1 MKEFVIKRF
10 RAFTLI
16 ELLVVISIIAL
27 LIAILLPALSRSKE
41 SSRRIECAANT
52 RSVFQG
58 HVSLSID
65 NKNRYRLN
73 SRSLG
78 LGKES
83 FTYARSYDEIRSQT
97 GTAGHGS
104 FLNRW
109 VFIDLIDAGVTLN
122 NFTCPNRGL
131 GFLQANP
138 DLPGALENPRDSNAN
153 FFRTCFYSMVGRDQ
167 AIIRSTA
174 HTNADNPA
182 RIWWSP
188 ASMDD
193 PGDLPAVACILE
205 RGTFRGVGAER
216 AATYPHGPRGMIEV
230 KDGQPPNGKDTFPEQ
245 TDSEGG
251 NVAANDGS
259 TQFVS
264 TNDARRFNPFPG
276 SAGTALTGHWNDV
289 DSYDKVN
296 P

>member
-1 MKEFVIKRF
+1 
-10 RAFTLI
+10 LI

-52 RSVFQG
+52 RSVQQG
-58 HVSLSID
+58 YISLSID

-78 LGKES
+78 LGKEP
-83 FTYARSYDEIRSQT
+83 FTFAKNYDEIRDQT
-97 GTAGHGS
+97 GTSGHAS

-109 VFIDLIDAGVTLN
+109 VFIDMIDSGVTLN

-138 DLPGALENPRDSNAN
+138 NLPGALEDPRGSSAN
-153 FFRTCFYSMVGRDQ
+153 FFRTCFYSMIGRDQ
-167 AIIRSTA
+167 AIIRPTA
-174 HTNADNPA
+174 HTNANNPP
-182 RIWWSP
+182 RIWRSP

-193 PGDLPAVACILE
+193 PSDLPAVACILE
-205 RGTFRGVGAER
+205 RGTFRGIGPER
-216 AATYPHGPRGMIEV
+216 AATYPHGPRGIIEV
-230 KDGQPPNGKDTFPEQ
+230 KDGDPPNGKDTFPED
-245 TDSEGG
+245 TKSEGG
-251 NVAANDGS
+251 NVTSNDGS
-259 TQFVS
+259 TQFVAAS
-264 TNDARRFNPFPG
+264 DAQRFNPFPG
-276 SAGTALTGHWNDV
+276 SSGTALTGHWNDV
-289 DSYDKVN
+289 DSYDSVN